1 MREIEISLRKW
12 SGGATALLRTL
23 EGTVVTSM
31 TYFVFSH
38 LLVLLNK
45 VVYFYFYHYLLLK
58 VMQHLTLIEANL
70 LLFLVANEIKICLQ
84 KLLRIF

>member
-1 MREIEISLRKW
+1 VREIEISLRKW
-12 SGGATALLRTL
+12 SGGTAHMRTL
-23 EGTVVTSM
+23 EGTEVTGM

-45 VVYFYFYHYLLLK
+45 VVNFYFYHYFLLK
-58 VMQHLTLIEANL
+58 VIQHLTLIEANL
-70 LLFLVANEIKICLQ
+70 LSFLVANEIKICLQ